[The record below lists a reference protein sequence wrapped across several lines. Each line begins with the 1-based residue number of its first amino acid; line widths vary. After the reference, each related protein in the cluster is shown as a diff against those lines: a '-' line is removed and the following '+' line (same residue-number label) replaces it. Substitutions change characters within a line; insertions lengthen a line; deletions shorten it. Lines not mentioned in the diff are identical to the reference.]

1 MTEGLCGRHSFYCK
15 TYAKSY
21 CSNNPSVKNLKIFDS
36 SLYTREPWALLRQC
50 DKLEFVGEQ
59 MTKHI
64 ANILTGCRIFG
75 SILLLFFPAFSM
87 AFYIIYL
94 FCGFSDMVDGTIAR
108 KTNSTSKFGSQLDT
122 IADLIFVVVSLF
134 KLLPTIHI
142 PQWLW
147 IWGGV
152 IAVIKISNIIWGY
165 VSKKQ
170 FISMHT
176 IMNKVTGLLL
186 FLLPLTISFVEL
198 KYTAIVVCSVAT
210 FSAIQEGYYVRK
222 GRETV

>member
-1 MTEGLCGRHSFYCK
+1 
-15 TYAKSY
+15 
-21 CSNNPSVKNLKIFDS
+21 
-36 SLYTREPWALLRQC
+36 
-50 DKLEFVGEQ
+50 

-75 SILLLFFPAFSM
+75 SILLLFFPAFSLV
-87 AFYIIYL
+87 FNITYL
-94 FCGFSDMVDGTIAR
+94 LCGFSDMVDGTIAR

-134 KLLPTIHI
+134 KLLPVIHI
-142 PQWLW
+142 PHWLW

-152 IAVIKISNIIWGY
+152 IAIIKISNIVWGY

-170 FISMHT
+170 FIPLHT

-186 FLLPLTISFVEL
+186 FLLPLTILFLEL
-198 KYTAIVVCSVAT
+198 KYIAIAVCSIAT
-210 FSAIQEGYYVRK
+210 LSAIQEGVYIITDNRPK
-222 GRETV
+222 